1 MTADSTVIPTQE
13 QQDFARAI
21 IRQIR
26 LLVRTPIAAGLESMA
41 RRAWNWACILNSSL
55 MTLDRKDEMGAITR
69 EFWGSNMNSTYR
81 ALHDLEVA
89 LKLYPENALTL
100 V

>member
-1 MTADSTVIPTQE
+1 MTADSNVIPTQA
-13 QQDFARAI
+13 QQEFARAI
-21 IRQIR
+21 VRQIR
-26 LLVRTPIAAGLESMA
+26 LLVRIPIVARLEEPT

-55 MTLDRKDEMGAITR
+55 MTLDRQDEMGAITR